1 MAGLKILVFNAGS
14 SSFKASLFDLDRPAE
29 DGAAPVGL
37 LWERNRDSPNQ
48 AGELVSELWT
58 GPSKLIAG
66 PDVIDVIGHRVVF
79 GGPSLF
85 ATARVDDDVREQLT
99 RMEEYAPAHNEAALS
114 AIEEATRIFGKP
126 VPQFA
131 VFDTAFHQS
140 MPAEAFTYAGPYEWV
155 EKGIRRFGFHGLSH
169 RYVSHRA
176 ARLMGKHDADAR
188 MVTCH
193 LGSGC
198 SLAAVL
204 NGQSVDTTMGFTPLD
219 GIPMARRSGAVDPGI
234 LLHLLRHGGYDLDSL
249 DELLNNK
256 SGLAGLS
263 GTSGDMRDVLSAID
277 AGDGRA
283 KLALDVFVHH
293 VRQGVASMAAS
304 MGGLDAL
311 VFTGGVGENSPRVR
325 QEICAGLEFL
335 GIELDESVNAS
346 VQGEGAISRD
356 GATLPVFVI
365 PAKENWI
372 VAQECLS
379 ALI

>member
-37 LWERNRDSPNQ
+37 LWERKGDSPDE

-58 GPSKLIAG
+58 GQSKLIAG
-66 PDVIDVIGHRVVF
+66 PEEIDVVGHRVVF
-79 GGPSLF
+79 GGLSLF
-85 ATARVDDDVREQLT
+85 ATTRIDAEVREQLT
-99 RMEEYAPAHNEAALS
+99 RMEEYAPAHNEAALA
-114 AIEEATRIFGKP
+114 AIDKANRIFGRR

-131 VFDTAFHQS
+131 AFDTAFHQS
-140 MPAEAFTYAGPYEWV
+140 MPPEAFTYAGPYDWL

-176 ARLMGKHDADAR
+176 ARLMERHDAGSR
-188 MVTCH
+188 IVSCH

-234 LLHLLRHGGYDLDSL
+234 LLHLLRHGGYDLHSL
-249 DELLNNK
+249 DELLNKK

-263 GTSGDMRDVLSAID
+263 GTSGDMRDVLSKID
-277 AGDGRA
+277 AGDDRA
-283 KLALDVFVHH
+283 KLALGVFVHR
-293 VRQGVASMAAS
+293 VREGVASMAAS
-304 MGGLDAL
+304 MGGIDAL

-335 GIELDESVNAS
+335 GIELEESANAS
-346 VQGEGAISRD
+346 VHGDGAISRD

-372 VAQECLS
+372 VALECLS
-379 ALI
+379 ALM